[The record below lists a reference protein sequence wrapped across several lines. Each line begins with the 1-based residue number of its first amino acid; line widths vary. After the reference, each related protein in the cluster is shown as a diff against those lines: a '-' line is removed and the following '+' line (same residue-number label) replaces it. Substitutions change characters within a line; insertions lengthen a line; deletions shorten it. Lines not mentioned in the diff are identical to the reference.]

1 MTTDKFNSE
10 DPCAIATT
18 LTPFLP
24 IAPNNF
30 AEIPGVLRMLSPMIA
45 RIAN

>member
-10 DPCAIATT
+10 EPWAIATT

-24 IAPNNF
+24 MAPNNF

-45 RIAN
+45 KTAN